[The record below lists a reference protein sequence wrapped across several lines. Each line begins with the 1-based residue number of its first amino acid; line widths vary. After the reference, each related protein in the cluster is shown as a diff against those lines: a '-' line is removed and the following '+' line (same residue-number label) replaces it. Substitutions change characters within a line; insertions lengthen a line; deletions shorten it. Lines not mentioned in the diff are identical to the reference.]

1 MSDIGARI
9 KHRRKELG
17 YSAEKLAEL
26 VGVSPATI
34 YRYEKNE
41 INMGADKLQ
50 PIADALSTTPAALM
64 GWDDEPDEDDVYAVR
79 ERVRR
84 DPNRRLLLSLAEHGS
99 AQDVKQVAAIIDALK
114 ATNPD
119 FYDGDDPA

>member
-1 MSDIGARI
+1 MNDVGNRI

-17 YSAEKLAEL
+17 YSAEQLAEK

-41 INMGADKLQ
+41 IANMGADKLQ
-50 PIADALSTTPAALM
+50 PIADALSTTPGALM
-64 GWDDEPDEDDVYAVR
+64 GWDDGDDEAFALR
-79 ERVRR
+79 EELRR
-84 DPNRRLLLSLAEHGS
+84 DPDRRLLLSLAKHGS
-99 AQDVKQVAAIIDALK
+99 AKDVRQVAALIDALR

>member
-1 MSDIGARI
+1 MNDIGARI

-17 YSAEKLAEL
+17 YSAEQLAEM

-41 INMGADKLQ
+41 IANIGTDKLQ
-50 PIADALSTTPAALM
+50 PIADALSTTPGRLM
-64 GWDDEPDEDDVYAVR
+64 GWHDDDDDLWNYRDEIR
-79 ERVRR
+79 H
-84 DPNRRLLLSLAEHGS
+84 DPNRRILFDLAMNGKKK
-99 AQDVKQVAAIIDALK
+99 DVEQAVAIIDALK
-114 ATNPD
+114 RTNSD

>member
-1 MSDIGARI
+1 MMSDIGKRI
-9 KHRRKELG
+9 KRRRKELG

-41 INMGADKLQ
+41 ITSMGADKLQ
-50 PIADALSTTPAALM
+50 PIADALSTTPGALM
-64 GWDDEPDEDDVYAVR
+64 GWNEGEDAAFDLR
-79 ERVRR
+79 DRIRR
-84 DPNRRLLLSLAEHGS
+84 DPNRRMLLSLAEHGS
-99 AQDVKQVAAIIDALK
+99 ARDVRQVVALIDALK

>member
-1 MSDIGARI
+1 MNDIGKRI

-34 YRYEKNE
+34 YRYEKND
-41 INMGADKLQ
+41 IANMGADKLR
-50 PIADALSTTPAALM
+50 PIADALSTTPGALM
-64 GWDDEPDEDDVYAVR
+64 GWEEEREEDAFVLR
-79 ERVRR
+79 EEYRR
-84 DPNRRLLLSLAEHGS
+84 DPNRRLLLSLAKHGS
-99 AQDVKQVAAIIDALK
+99 AKDVRQVAAIIDALK

>member
-1 MSDIGARI
+1 MNDIGLRI

-41 INMGADKLQ
+41 IANMGADKLR
-50 PIADALSTTPAALM
+50 PIADALSTPPAALM
-64 GWDDEPDEDDVYAVR
+64 GWEDDDEDEAFELR
-79 ERVRR
+79 EQLRR
-84 DPNRRLLLSLAEHGS
+84 DPDRRLLLSLARHGT
-99 AQDVKQVAAIIDALK
+99 AQEVRQVAALIDALR